1 MTTHSRF
8 VALVVLLCAAVSS
21 VVNAQHADHAA
32 MLKQRGAAAM
42 GFDQDKAVHHF
53 LVMPDGGTIQVEA
66 RDTADTATLAAIRTH
81 LRQIAISFSA
91 GNFDAP
97 FATHGEVPPGVPAT
111 RQLKS
116 AIKYRFEETANGGR
130 VRIATT
136 NADAVA
142 AIHAFLR
149 YQIREHRTGD

>member
-66 RDTADTATLAAIRTH
+66 RDTADIATLAAIRTH
-81 LRQIAISFSA
+81 LRQIAISFSQA
-91 GNFDAP
+91 TSTRRSPRTAKCLRACRPCGN
-97 FATHGEVPPGVPAT
+97 
-111 RQLKS
+111 
-116 AIKYRFEETANGGR
+116 
-130 VRIATT
+130 
-136 NADAVA
+136 
-142 AIHAFLR
+142 
-149 YQIREHRTGD
+149 